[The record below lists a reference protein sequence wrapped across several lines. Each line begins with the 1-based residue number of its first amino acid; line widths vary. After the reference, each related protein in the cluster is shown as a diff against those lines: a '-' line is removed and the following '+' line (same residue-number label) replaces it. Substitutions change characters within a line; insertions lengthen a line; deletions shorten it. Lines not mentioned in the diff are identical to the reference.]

1 VYQHT
6 NRHGSCLRYLF
17 ALETQS
23 AGRLTSPYAFSILHR
38 MLLLILTLLAASL
51 ICAFYGA
58 GLTLWTTAVA
68 AVLVFFGFAGNVPLI
83 GFIIT
88 ALLLAL
94 IAVPLNVPTWRRRYL
109 SAPVLKLYVRMLPS
123 LSDTERVALDA
134 GTVGWEGELFAGNP
148 DWRKL
153 QKQPY
158 PDLSV
163 EEQAFL
169 DGPVETLCGMLNQ
182 WEITHVDADLNE
194 ETWAYLKEHRFFG
207 MIIPKEYGGLE
218 FSALAHRAV
227 LQKVASV
234 SSVAGSHIAVPNS
247 LGPAELLLHYGTEEQ
262 KNHYLPLLACGQEV
276 PCFALTGPSA
286 GSDATSIPDYGVV
299 CEGEYEGKKVLGIR
313 LNFDKRY
320 ITLAP
325 VATVIG
331 LAFRLYDPDHL
342 IGDEDDIGI
351 SLALLPRDLR
361 GMEIGRRHYPLNVPF
376 QNGPIR
382 GRDVFVPL
390 DALIGGQARAGQG
403 WRMLIE
409 CLSVGRAISL
419 PASSTGGAKMGS
431 LATGAYARI
440 RKQFNLPI
448 GRFEGIEA
456 ALARIAGNTY
466 ATSALSRM
474 SATAVDLGE
483 KPAVPSAIAKYH
495 ATERARQ
502 VSIDAMD
509 IHGGKGI
516 ALGPRNYLGR
526 AWEGVPIWITV
537 EGANILTRSMMI
549 FGQGAIRCHPY
560 VLREMEAARL
570 EDPEEQLGAFDQL
583 LFAHIGY
590 GLRNA
595 VRSLVLGLSFGR
607 FAVVPKDR
615 KTAAYYRKLSRYS
628 ASLALVSDIAML
640 TLGGKLKQKEHVSAR
655 LGDVLSQLY
664 ICSAMLKRFEAQ
676 GRPAADQALLA
687 WAFHDCIHK
696 IQVALARVVDN
707 FPTRGIRAVL
717 SLAVFPLGRRE
728 REPGDRLTHKV
739 AQLMLTPSDTR
750 SRLCNGVYISA
761 KAGNPVGVM
770 EEALPQII
778 LAEPLERKLLKAV
791 KAGEVTGITWEDQL
805 KCAIEARTLTA
816 AEADILVKAREL
828 TAEIVAVDD
837 FESSELRLGRQSENQ
852 VGKKIGKQHAA

>member
-1 VYQHT
+1 MLMLIIT
-6 NRHGSCLRYLF
+6 
-17 ALETQS
+17 
-23 AGRLTSPYAFSILHR
+23 
-38 MLLLILTLLAASL
+38 LLLASVA
-51 ICAFYGA
+51 CAFYGA
-58 GLTLWTTAVA
+58 GLKLWTVSLA
-68 AVLVFFGFAGNVPLI
+68 AILLLFGLTGAAPVTGVI
-83 GFIIT
+83 VV

-94 IAVPLNVPTWRRRYL
+94 VAVPLNVPAWRRDYL
-109 SAPVLKLYVRMLPS
+109 TAPVLKQYLRMLPS

-153 QKQPY
+153 QNQPY
-158 PDLSV
+158 PELTV

-169 DGPVETLCGMLNQ
+169 DGPVETLCDMLRQ

-194 ETWAYLKEHRFFG
+194 ETWAFLKEKRFFG
-207 MIIPKEYGGLE
+207 MIIPKKYGGLE

-227 LQKVASV
+227 LQKVSSI
-234 SSVAGSHIAVPNS
+234 SSVAGSHVAVPNS
-247 LGPAELLLHYGTEEQ
+247 LGPAELLLHYGTDEQ
-262 KNHYLPLLACGQEV
+262 KEHYLPRLARGEDV
-276 PCFALTGPSA
+276 PCFALTGPTA
-286 GSDATSIPDYGVV
+286 GSDATSIPDYGAV
-299 CEGEYEGKKVLGIR
+299 CEGEYRGEKVLGMR

-342 IGDEDDIGI
+342 IGEKEDIGI
-351 SLALLPRDLR
+351 SLALLPRDLE
-361 GMEIGRRHYPLNVPF
+361 GMDIGRRHLPLNVPF

-382 GRDVFVPL
+382 GTDVFVPL
-390 DALIGGQARAGQG
+390 DALIGGRARAGQG
-403 WRMLIE
+403 WKMLVE

-419 PASSTGGAKMGS
+419 PSSSTGGAKMGA

-440 RKQFNLPI
+440 RKQFNLSI

-502 VSIDAMD
+502 VASDAMD
-509 IHGGKGI
+509 VHGGKGI
-516 ALGPRNYLGR
+516 ILGPRNYLGR
-526 AWEGVPIWITV
+526 GWQGMPIWITV

-560 VLREMEAARL
+560 VLREMEAAQL
-570 EDPEEQLGAFDQL
+570 EDPAERLKKFDEL
-583 LFAHIGY
+583 LFGHIGY
-590 GLRNA
+590 AIRNA
-595 VRSLVLGLSFGR
+595 VRSLFLGLSLGR
-607 FAVVPKDR
+607 FAAVPRDR
-615 KTAAYYRKLSRYS
+615 KTARYYRKLSRYS
-628 ASLALVSDIAML
+628 ASLALVSDVAML
-640 TLGGKLKQKEHVSAR
+640 TLGGKLKLKEHVSAR

-687 WAFHDCIHK
+687 WAFHDCIYK

-707 FPTRGIRAVL
+707 FPARGLRAFL
-717 SLAVFPLGRRE
+717 ALAVFPLGRRE

-739 AQLMLTPSDTR
+739 AQLMLAPSDTR
-750 SRLCNGVYISA
+750 NRLCHGIYVSA
-761 KAGNPVGVM
+761 KAGHPVGVM

-791 KAGEVTGITWEDQL
+791 KAGEVTGITWDEQL
-805 KCAIEARTLTA
+805 RSALETGAVSA
-816 AEADILVKAREL
+816 AEAEILLKAREL

-837 FESSELRLGRQSENQ
+837 FDSEDLRLGRQDRDSGQ
-852 VGKKIGKQHAA
+852 KSLGKQHAA